1 MARIE
6 GHLLSPLA
14 EAIEWGVTRAAGYF
28 LAWLLGISLP
38 RLVEWLVLGDIA
50 GRRTTFTEDD
60 ASAGV
65 IAATHLMHPLGFLI
79 LASHIVLFAVFV
91 RFDLRYRW
99 ILWPLATGLFW
110 RIFLEQL

>member
-1 MARIE
+1 MARTE
-6 GHLLSPLA
+6 EHPLAPLA
-14 EAIEWGVTRAAGYF
+14 EAAEWGMTRAAGYF

-38 RLVEWLVLGDIA
+38 RLAEWLVLGDIA
-50 GRRTTFTEDD
+50 GRRTIFAEDE

-91 RFDLRYRW
+91 RFELRYRW

-110 RIFLEQL
+110 RIFLERL